1 MTYFKEHGGS
11 VFVVQRALEQ
21 DVLCVVN
28 GPCAFRP
35 DAVAVAIT
43 TGVAEQVRVSVSGVC
58 RHVRSALGA
67 EDGDIPA
74 LARFKPVDGEVWR
87 ERQRPPAYP
96 CADL

>member
-35 DAVAVAIT
+35 DAVAVAIS

-74 LARFKPVDGEVWR
+74 LALFKPVDSEVRR
-87 ERQRPPAYP
+87 ERRA
-96 CADL
+96 C